1 MLGYCTIVK
10 STIHSCDRSYI
21 EPIIGIFNIV
31 STAVDKLD
39 MLNIKK
45 DIQNSRHIRNA
56 IYILIQQRNMKRSIK

>member
-1 MLGYCTIVK
+1 MLGYSTIVK

-45 DIQNSRHIRNA
+45 IFKIRDILEMRFT
-56 IYILIQQRNMKRSIK
+56 Y